1 MDPEHNQALLLV
13 FRADVPV
20 PGREPSVRVG
30 TLELIPFLRN
40 RSCALESLSCR
51 IFVIASGRSLA
62 PPGCDASRIDD
73 EPEATSKDKC
83 SSTRK
88 QKFVCRP
95 PRAPERAFDCKGY

>member
-1 MDPEHNQALLLV
+1 MDPEHNQGLLLV
-13 FRADVPV
+13 FRTDVPV

-83 SSTRK
+83 SSVPAPTFASKRGLVQSK
-88 QKFVCRP
+88 CRSQK
-95 PRAPERAFDCKGY
+95 EH